1 MKKDV
6 VRFVEKCLTCQ
17 QVKVEHQRP
26 TRTLQ
31 PLEIPKWKWEQITMD
46 FVSEL
51 PRSPMNHNLIWVIV
65 DRLTKTAHFIPIL
78 MTYSMDRLAE
88 LYVQHIVRLH
98 GVPKSIVSDRDTR
111 FTSKFW
117 GCLQVAIGTRLKFS
131 SIFHLQTD
139 GQSEKTIQILKDM
152 LRVCLINFSRSWEKY
167 LPLVEFA
174 YNNSFQ
180 STVGMAPY
188 EALYGRKYRLLVY
201 WDEAGERQYLGPDMV
216 DQTTKAIKVIRQRMK
231 TGQSRQKSYADK
243 RRRPLEF
250 EIGSKVFL
258 KISPMKDVTRFRK
271 RGKLNP
277 RFIGPFEILERIG
290 KVSYRLALPPAMSG
304 VHDVFH
310 VSMLRKYVHDPSHIL
325 QHPEVEYA
333 PMDREEVR
341 PVRILDAR
349 DKQLRNKTIHLV
361 KVQWQGRSTE
371 EATWEREDEVRAR
384 YPRLFEN
391 TGL

>member
-1 MKKDV
+1 
-6 VRFVEKCLTCQ
+6 
-17 QVKVEHQRP
+17 
-26 TRTLQ
+26 
-31 PLEIPKWKWEQITMD
+31 
-46 FVSEL
+46 
-51 PRSPMNHNLIWVIV
+51 
-65 DRLTKTAHFIPIL
+65 
-78 MTYSMDRLAE
+78 
-88 LYVQHIVRLH
+88 
-98 GVPKSIVSDRDTR
+98 
-111 FTSKFW
+111 
-117 GCLQVAIGTRLKFS
+117 
-131 SIFHLQTD
+131 
-139 GQSEKTIQILKDM
+139 M
-152 LRVCLINFSRSWEKY
+152 LRACAIDFPGSWEKY

-188 EALYGRKYRLLVY
+188 EALYGRKCRSPVH

-216 DQTTKAIKVIRQRMK
+216 DQATEAIKVIRQRMK
-231 TGQSRQKSYADK
+231 TAQSRQKSYADK

-258 KISPMKDVTRFRK
+258 KISPMKGVTRFRK

-290 KVSYRLALPPAMSG
+290 KVSYQLALPPAMSG

-325 QHPEVEYA
+325 QHPEVEYT
-333 PMDREEVR
+333 PMEREEVR

-349 DKQLRNKTIHLV
+349 DKQLRNKTIRLV

-371 EATWEREDEVRAR
+371 EATWEREDEVRAN
-384 YPRLFEN
+384 YPGLFEN
-391 TGL
+391 TRL